1 MLALDELL
9 HEVEDLVR
17 VLTQRRHLH
26 CLLIHLHLQLF
37 LPHSLVLH
45 FVLTGGNHGVLMNL
59 KLLVNFYLFSD
70 YLTLVFNIVELDL
83 QRLVLVFNYKHRLFD
98 RLDLHRH
105 FLTL

>member
-1 MLALDELL
+1 
-9 HEVEDLVR
+9 
-17 VLTQRRHLH
+17 
-26 CLLIHLHLQLF
+26 
-37 LPHSLVLH
+37 
-45 FVLTGGNHGVLMNL
+45 MNL

-83 QRLVLVFNYKHRLFD
+83 QRLVLVFNYKHRLLD